1 MKTNNS
7 KWMKAIRMI
16 LVSASLCVVSCSPEK
31 KHREY
36 YADGTLRL
44 EHGLTDNGIPD
55 GDYLEFYPDGKKKV
69 ESPLKNGVMEGLRK
83 DFYPNGLIKR
93 TVSYKNNFP
102 AGISKSY
109 YQSGEIQ
116 SCKYWSQY
124 YWHIQDTVYNG
135 MLWSKDY
142 NEEGS
147 LIKQWHVV
155 NVTSQKLS
163 AKNHY
168 KLKIE
173 LIGADY
179 DKIDV
184 FICEFDSLYRAAGS
198 RCDTIRSGNLKAEY
212 VYKAQ
217 KSGRNLIRGVIRD
230 YRRETSASGGSNI
243 SESYAYFTYALN
255 VE

>member
-1 MKTNNS
+1 
-7 KWMKAIRMI
+7 MKAIRII
-16 LVSASLCVVSCSPEK
+16 LVFTSLYVISCSPEK
-31 KHREY
+31 KHQEY

-44 EHGLTDNGIPD
+44 KYGLTDTGIPD

-69 ESPLKNGVMEGLRK
+69 ESHLKNGVLEGLQK
-83 DFYPNGLIKR
+83 DFYPNGSVKR
-93 TVSYKNNFP
+93 TVPYKNNFP

-109 YQSGEIQ
+109 YQSGKIQ

-124 YWHIQDTVYNG
+124 YWHIQDTVHNG
-135 MLWSKDY
+135 MLWFKDY
-142 NEEGS
+142 NEEGL

-179 DKIDV
+179 NKIDV
-184 FICEFDSLYRAAGS
+184 FIAEFDSLYRMTDS
-198 RCDTIRSGNLKAEY
+198 WCDTIRSSDLKAEY

-230 YRRETSASGGSNI
+230 YRREISASGRSNI
-243 SESYAYFTYALN
+243 AESYAYFTYTLN